1 MAATYKQLAAQLD
14 HDLAIVKEKVVKTKA
29 DEAAAAA
36 AKDAK
41 FLRDRQQPL
50 GLATGNFRYL

>member
-36 AKDAK
+36 KDAK